1 MVPQGQLVY
10 LCSRCIHL
18 AILVHDI
25 QVATLKFR
33 FIHVPLSV
41 FGFVRKQM
49 DPLNNTQDGRRLRRE
64 RERFL
69 AASMTDEQREEKN
82 RKRREITIT
91 DEQREEKKRK
101 RREAYKRKKCQSH
114 NKENDP
120 GLIMIEL
127 TIKVLVSI

>member
-1 MVPQGQLVY
+1 
-10 LCSRCIHL
+10 
-18 AILVHDI
+18 
-25 QVATLKFR
+25 
-33 FIHVPLSV
+33 
-41 FGFVRKQM
+41 M

-101 RREAYKRKKCQSH
+101 RREANKRKKCQSH